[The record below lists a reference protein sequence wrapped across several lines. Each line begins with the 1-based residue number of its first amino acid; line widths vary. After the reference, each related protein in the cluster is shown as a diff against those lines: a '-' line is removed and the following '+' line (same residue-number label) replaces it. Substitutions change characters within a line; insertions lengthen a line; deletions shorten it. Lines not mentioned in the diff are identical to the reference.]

1 MGSTPPHNVVPT
13 DAELWSAVR
22 TAPAMLFALDPDG
35 IVTLCEG
42 QALSAVQVRPGDVV
56 GQSIFDLAADIPEV
70 TNGAQ
75 RALAGETVTSTVPL
89 AAHALEV
96 RWAPVVSEAGVVTG
110 VTGVAVD
117 VTERAAESRQQAAV
131 AELAQ
136 WALRGAPVQ
145 DLMNAAVHTVARVLD
160 APLARLVDVLLARDG
175 VRVMAAF
182 GWPPAAIGAVE
193 RHPSHLNFL
202 RDPVSAAQT
211 LMVPDWRTETR
222 YQLAPELRARGVVS
236 SLTVPILAQSHTR
249 RRSFL
254 SVYATAPRIFTAGET
269 AFLRCIGE
277 ILGGASP
284 RISAAEA
291 ERTVLYGEVLERLER
306 LQEIVSRLL
315 SSQERSRRA
324 ISLQT
329 HDKQLTERELQILRL
344 VAEGWSNR
352 EIGVEL
358 ALASGTVKNH
368 VARILAKLDVTDRTQ
383 AAVRGLDLGLIQ
395 PRP

>member
-1 MGSTPPHNVVPT
+1 V
-13 DAELWSAVR
+13 VR
-22 TAPAMLFALDPDG
+22 TAPAVLFALDPDG
-35 IVTLCEG
+35 IVALCEG
-42 QALSAVQVRPGDVV
+42 QALNAVQVRPGDVV
-56 GQSIFDLAADIPEV
+56 GQSIFDLAADVAEV
-70 TNGAQ
+70 MNGAR

-89 AAHALEV
+89 GAHTLEV
-96 RWAPVVSEAGVVTG
+96 RWAPVVSEAGAVTS

-131 AELAQ
+131 AELSH
-136 WALRGAPVQ
+136 WALQGAPVQ

-160 APLARLVDVLLARDG
+160 APLARVVDVLPARDG

-193 RHPSHLNFL
+193 RHPSHLDFL
-202 RDPVSAAQT
+202 RDPVSDAET

-249 RRSFL
+249 RRGFL
-254 SVYATAPRIFTAGET
+254 SVYATAPRIFTDGET
-269 AFLRCIGE
+269 AFLRCVAD
-277 ILGGASP
+277 ILGDASP

-291 ERTVLYGEVLERLER
+291 ERTILYGEVLERLEH

-324 ISLQT
+324 ISLQA
-329 HDKQLTERELQILRL
+329 HGKQLTDRELQILRL
-344 VAEGWSNR
+344 IAEGWSNR